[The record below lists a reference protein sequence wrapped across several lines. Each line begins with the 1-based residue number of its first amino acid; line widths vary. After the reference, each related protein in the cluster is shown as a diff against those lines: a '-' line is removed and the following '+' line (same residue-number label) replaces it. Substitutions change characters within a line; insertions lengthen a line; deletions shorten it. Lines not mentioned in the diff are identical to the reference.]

1 MLGLAFKPDTNDVRD
16 TPAVPIIEQLLA
28 EGAQVNVHDP
38 AALDAVDELF
48 NGAVEPCP
56 DLPQALEHVDAVLLV
71 TRWEEYR
78 DVPRLLA
85 SIDSPPVLVDGRRL
99 IEKDAVARCDGIG
112 L

>member
-71 TRWEEYR
+71 TRCGR
-78 DVPRLLA
+78 NTGTCRACSPASTLLRC
-85 SIDSPPVLVDGRRL
+85 SSM
-99 IEKDAVARCDGIG
+99 EDA
-112 L
+112 